1 MCGLKKLASGGF
13 PGKLKSV
20 GRTVAVAVAVETA
33 APAEMDQK
41 QLEQLRSEI
50 SQVKTRQSQ
59 SCKVYKIAK
68 SSNVKNFAMKFTQD
82 THSEV
87 AW

>member
-1 MCGLKKLASGGF
+1 MWFEEISFRGF

-20 GRTVAVAVAVETA
+20 GRTVAVAEEMA
-33 APAEMDQK
+33 AAAEMDQK
-41 QLEQLRSEI
+41 QLERLGSEI

-59 SCKVYKIAK
+59 SCKIYKIAK
-68 SSNVKNFAMKFTQD
+68 SSNFKNFAMKFTQD